1 MPAEAGI
8 QRGLIFLGS
17 RMRGNDDRVVIQSF
31 PGAGFALPKS
41 RACSKTPHYF
51 FAAN

>member
-1 MPAEAGI
+1 MPVEVGI

-31 PGAGFALPKS
+31 PRVRHSFFGAFKYNY
-41 RACSKTPHYF
+41 KHY
-51 FAAN
+51 NYKH